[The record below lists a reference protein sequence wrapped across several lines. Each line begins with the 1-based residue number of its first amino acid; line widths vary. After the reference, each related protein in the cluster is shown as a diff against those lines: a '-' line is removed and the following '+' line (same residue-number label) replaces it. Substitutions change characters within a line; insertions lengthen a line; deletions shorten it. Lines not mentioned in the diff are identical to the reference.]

1 MVCIDGVAKAQGGG
15 AWNVADSLQEIDGPA
30 IDSKTA
36 KEDVNL
42 PPAKKFKPSGKYLC
56 TGYDAYVTMEPC
68 LM

>member
-1 MVCIDGVAKAQGGG
+1 MVCIDGVARGQGGG
-15 AWNVADSLQEIDGPA
+15 VWNVADSLPEIDDPA
-30 IDSKTA
+30 IAIEA
-36 KEDVNL
+36 KEDVSL

>member
-15 AWNVADSLQEIDGPA
+15 AWNVADSLPEIA
-30 IDSKTA
+30 TETA
-36 KEDVNL
+36 KEDVDLDL

-56 TGYDAYVTMEPC
+56 TGYDAYITMEPC